1 MSVFQNCKIY
11 NSVPSGQRTSPGEW
25 QDIFER
31 IVDIFSDIVI
41 SSFFE
46 SVFKAVPNTDM
57 AGPISSIILWVSVEK

>member
-1 MSVFQNCKIY
+1 MAKCQNVKIC
-11 NSVPSGQRTSPGEW
+11 NIIPSGQRTSPGEW

-31 IVDIFSDIVI
+31 IVDIFSDILI